1 MLSIQGRRVR
11 LEGKRREKSMCKRMF
26 AVCAVAMCV
35 GGFGS
40 LAVRAQAPAGA
51 MGGMEMAKPAAA
63 PSTSLTL
70 TVDGK
75 ATVFSTADLKAMPQK
90 TVKVHNE
97 HTKMDES
104 YSGVPLG
111 DLLAKAGFVVIPA
124 THREMLRSFLRVE
137 GTDKYWV
144 LYSLTEVEGSEHD
157 GDVLVATSMDGKGLG
172 ADGELK
178 LISTGDK
185 KPQRWVRN
193 LAAITVKSAE

>member
-1 MLSIQGRRVR
+1 
-11 LEGKRREKSMCKRMF
+11 
-26 AVCAVAMCV
+26 
-35 GGFGS
+35 
-40 LAVRAQAPAGA
+40 

-75 ATVFSTADLKAMPQK
+75 ATTFTVAELKAMPQK

-97 HTKMDES
+97 HTKADET

-111 DLLAKAGFVVIPA
+111 DLLVKAGFVA
-124 THREMLRSFLRVE
+124 DKSTQRKMLRSFLRAE

-144 LYSLTEVEGSEHD
+144 LYSLTEVEASEHD
-157 GDVLVATSMDGKGLG
+157 GDVLVATSVDGKGLG

-193 LAAITVKSAE
+193 LAAVTVKSAE